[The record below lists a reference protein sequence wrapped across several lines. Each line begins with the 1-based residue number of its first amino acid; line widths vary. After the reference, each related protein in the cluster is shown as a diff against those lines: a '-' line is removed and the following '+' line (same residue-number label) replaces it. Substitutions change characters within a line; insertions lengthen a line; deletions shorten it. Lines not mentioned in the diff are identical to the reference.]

1 MGAAMASLATLDLL
15 SGSSELASLVH
26 LQDPPAVL
34 LFAPPHTGDASFV
47 TAFNAVVKH
56 CVLAFVPTDGVGH
69 ILDPQVRQHQ
79 SVLSRVSAYR
89 SRPCRWVPLK
99 GVYRVPWFRKVCPCD
114 HLPVRRP
121 FRWSRSVLGRGTHV
135 CPRRRAFVAMAL
147 LIPMWLW
154 LRHTLGLD
162 RDDASSASAAEV
174 SSALDKRTEDV
185 TVEAPGE
192 PVKALGNVDGMSDA
206 AVDDAASDVPFYLIK
221 I

>member
-1 MGAAMASLATLDLL
+1 MYPRSGKYVHATISLYDGL
-15 SGSSELASLVH
+15 SGGAEVSW
-26 LQDPPAVL
+26 
-34 LFAPPHTGDASFV
+34 
-47 TAFNAVVKH
+47 VV
-56 CVLAFVPTDGVGH
+56 ARTFVPV
-69 ILDPQVRQHQ
+69 
-79 SVLSRVSAYR
+79 AA
-89 SRPCRWVPLK
+89 
-99 GVYRVPWFRKVCPCD
+99 
-114 HLPVRRP
+114 
-121 FRWSRSVLGRGTHV
+121 
-135 CPRRRAFVAMAL
+135 AFVAMAL

-206 AVDDAASDVPFYLIK
+206 AVDDAASDVPFYLVK